1 MQADD
6 DDHPN
11 DIKGSGNLYW
21 SRWQVRPGEPATRSE
36 TIMSDL
42 KATTIEL
49 DRAFKDHDEDKLRQ
63 LMTGDHVAIIAGHGE
78 PLTNAAFV
86 GRHTEYDLTSFETSD
101 VAETMLSPDVT
112 LITYHVS
119 QSGSYAGNP
128 LPAKA
133 FASEIWVKNAGQW
146 RQRLFQT
153 TALTG

>member
-1 MQADD
+1 
-6 DDHPN
+6 
-11 DIKGSGNLYW
+11 
-21 SRWQVRPGEPATRSE
+21 
-36 TIMSDL
+36 MSDL

-49 DRAFKDHDEDKLRQ
+49 DRAFKDHDEDKLRR
-63 LMTGDHVAIIAGHGE
+63 LMTDDHVAIIAGHGE
-78 PLTNAAFV
+78 PLTNTAFV
-86 GRHTEYDLTSFETSD
+86 GRHTEYDLASFETSD